1 MEVGLGVFCSRLV
14 PFSFSLSL
22 ILTYFILFVST
33 LLRGERAP
41 VPMKLRH
48 CGNEQE
54 AMPSQ
59 WITIRFN
66 QEIDDTILK
75 AIYSRSTR
83 RIPNTRL

>member
-1 MEVGLGVFCSRLV
+1 MEGVFCSRLA

-41 VPMKLRH
+41 VPLKPRN
-48 CGNEQE
+48 CGKEQE

-59 WITIRFN
+59 WMTIRFN

-75 AIYSRSTR
+75 AIY
-83 RIPNTRL
+83 